1 MAAKIRYRRD
11 TPMKDWK
18 ALAQARGLAIPAHEL
33 DRIVAPLEALEAT
46 FRPLIRDLTPDM
58 EPSTCFRAE
67 GDHE

>member
-1 MAAKIRYRRD
+1 
-11 TPMKDWK
+11 MKDWK
-18 ALAQARGLAIPAHEL
+18 ALAQAKGLAIPAQEL

-46 FRPLIRDLTPDM
+46 FRPLIRDLTPEM